1 MTQAETR
8 EAETTAG
15 AEGNDQSNQAKP
27 QPPSSAATAPAQ
39 TAPASTRQA
48 AIEQQQA
55 AKVPTLKPDQ
65 LSKGERIF
73 DRVDALLQGGV
84 LKWHPFFESAYWA
97 AASRWGWD
105 TRTT

>member
-1 MTQAETR
+1 MRTFGVLKLFSTVVLAAASVSAAAAQTLPPSPPGTVDGVTQAETR

-39 TAPASTRQA
+39 TAPASSRQA

-55 AKVPTLKPDQ
+55 AKVPALKPYEPG
-65 LSKGERIF
+65 KGER
-73 DRVDALLQGGV
+73 
-84 LKWHPFFESAYWA
+84 
-97 AASRWGWD
+97 
-105 TRTT
+105 